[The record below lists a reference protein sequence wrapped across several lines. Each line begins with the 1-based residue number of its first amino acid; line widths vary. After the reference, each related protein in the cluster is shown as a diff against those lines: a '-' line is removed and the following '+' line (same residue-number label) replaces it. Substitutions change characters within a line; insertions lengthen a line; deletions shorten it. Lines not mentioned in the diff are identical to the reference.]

1 MAGSGER
8 RRVVHAY
15 LTQGPC
21 QRLREKAAG
30 EDGANGE
37 WCFADDVKTIVSG
50 EASFVVKMSFQTSLI
65 GRNDYVAYPP
75 QCLKSAKNIFH
86 FQKTKFALHRRKQHE
101 NLPNFMQK

>member
-8 RRVVHAY
+8 RQMVHAY
-15 LTQGPC
+15 LTQGAC

-30 EDGANGE
+30 EDRANGE
-37 WCFADDVKTIVSG
+37 WRFADDVKTIVSG

-75 QCLKSAKNIFH
+75 QCLESAKNIFH
-86 FQKTKFALHRRKQHE
+86 FQKIKFALCQRKQCKHHS
-101 NLPNFMQK
+101 NVSQK